1 MHDRRTIL
9 SGLGST
15 LALGSLAGCLDS
27 VPGMG
32 GSGGASR
39 SALTNYLPAS
49 AYGDDGSRRI
59 NVLYTDAPRL
69 ETMVDDL
76 SADVGSQLASAYDP
90 GEIHLPF
97 PASSVDATVQASA
110 ISVVAL
116 SSGDADS
123 KLAEGD
129 YTESGSHRDATLYKG
144 HEQIVAVDGKTLV
157 VGTNDDDIR
166 SALDASAGEAERLK
180 AVSDPYTD
188 LAEVVSGG
196 SLELFSGSETPGDS
210 GTTVTAFSWT
220 FGEETA
226 ELTLAIA
233 FADADSTDQST
244 LSDMTSMT
252 RGMEDYEWGEPS
264 TDGRVVSQVGTQPL
278 ADFDLLQEGTPGE
291 GGSGTT
297 TRSAPNAAFSF
308 SCEAGSGEV
317 TVTVEEGEP
326 VHVEHLVPRV
336 NGETRAIAA
345 PSETLEAGD
354 SATVDVSDVTAETI
368 QLELYWDY
376 GDGSESLIAEAT
388 LQNCN

>member
-1 MHDRRTIL
+1 MYDRRTVL

-32 GSGGASR
+32 DSGGASR
-39 SALTNYLPAS
+39 SELTNYIPAS

-76 SADVGSQLASAYDP
+76 AADVGSQLASAYDP

-97 PASSVDATVQASA
+97 PASSVDGTVQAST

-116 SSGDADS
+116 SSGDAGS
-123 KLAEGD
+123 KLADGD
-129 YTESGSHRDATLYKG
+129 YTESGAHRGATLYKG
-144 HEQIVAVDGKTLV
+144 RDQTVAVDGKTLV
-157 VGTNDDDIR
+157 VGPDAAVR
-166 SALDASAGEAERLK
+166 KALDASAGVAERLT
-180 AVSDPYTD
+180 AVSDPYAD

-196 SLELFSGSETPGDS
+196 SLELFSGSETPGDN

-264 TDGRVVSQVGTQPL
+264 TDGRVVSQVGTQTL

-291 GGSGTT
+291 DSSETT
-297 TRSAPNAAFSF
+297 MRSAPNAAFSF
-308 SCEAGSGEV
+308 ACEAGSGEV

-336 NGETRAIAA
+336 DGETRSIAA
-345 PSETLEAGD
+345 TSETLEAGD
-354 SATVDVSDVTAETI
+354 SATVDVSDVTTETI

-376 GDGSESLIAEAT
+376 GDGTESLIAEAT